1 MIHPIAKNLGYKSN
15 ADFYRDFDTKEKYEA
30 YMQNGGQIN
39 VEQNQA
45 LPQDYTVDNHFKNV
59 KEERRTS
66 YNRPR
71 QSNMTAQSS
80 GYGDIP
86 QILKTGGNYT
96 WSYPNSYNVGGM
108 IEMQSP
114 REDVIYQDG
123 GEVPIS
129 EQLMKKGGQPKLSLK
144 QQKMLIQTVQQQA
157 QQLQQL
163 QQQSQGQQ
171 PAQQQMQ
178 TQQSTQMKSGGIH
191 IKKSHEGRFTEYKKR
206 TGKTTEEALHSK
218 DPHVRQMANFARN
231 ASKWSK
237 KQLGGIDDS
246 SPIAGATNVGTT
258 NTSAF
263 APIQNT
269 VAGNTDQ
276 NINSAETMNSVYKP
290 VQNINQNNPY
300 LGRDL
305 GNIDQQN
312 QPVKQKSNFPGY
324 ALGIGSEVLGLAA
337 GIGAAATQN
346 QRTRNNLGQQRNM
359 GMTSSQYPEQQT
371 LGAKGDYG
379 VTGSMY
385 GQTPQHFSYGNLG
398 NFQQPQMQ
406 VGGML
411 RDYQI
416 GQEYDLPD
424 HEIENLKKQGYK
436 FKIIK

>member
-1 MIHPIAKNLGYKSN
+1 MALHPIPKSLGFKSN
-15 ADFYRDFDTKEKYEA
+15 EDFYAQFPSQAHYEKYLKGGNYTWDA
-30 YMQNGGQIN
+30 STNSSYKNGGQIN

-59 KEERRTS
+59 KEEKRAG
-66 YNRPR
+66 YNRPK
-71 QSNMTAQSS
+71 QSNMTSQSS
-80 GYGDIP
+80 GYGDVP

-129 EQLMKKGGQPKLSLK
+129 EELMKK
-144 QQKMLIQTVQQQA
+144 
-157 QQLQQL
+157 
-163 QQQSQGQQ
+163 
-171 PAQQQMQ
+171 
-178 TQQSTQMKSGGIH
+178 GGIH
-191 IKKSHEGRFTEYKKR
+191 IKKSHEGKFTAYKKR

-231 ASKWSK
+231 AAKWSK
-237 KQLGGIDDS
+237 KQLGGQDDS
-246 SPIAGATNVGTT
+246 SPIAGATNIGTT
-258 NTSAF
+258 NTSVF
-263 APIQNT
+263 APVQNT
-269 VAGNTDQ
+269 IAGNTDQ
-276 NINSAETMNSVYKP
+276 NTNSVQTMNSVYKP
-290 VQNINQNNPY
+290 VQDINQNNPY

-305 GNIDQQN
+305 EITPQQDQSN

-324 ALGIGSEVLGLAA
+324 ALGIGSGILGLAA
-337 GIGAAATQN
+337 GIGAVSAQN

-359 GMTSSQYPEQQT
+359 GMTSSQYPEQQV
-371 LGAKGDYG
+371 LGSKGDYG

-406 VGGML
+406 IGGML
-411 RDYQI
+411 REYQV
-416 GQEYDLPD
+416 GGEYELPD